1 MPQLH
6 STNLNLYH
14 IFYAV
19 RRRLSEVTAAYWVDL
34 EVYAAIN
41 KGLLDVASKSK
52 CLKKKV
58 TVTTVASTQEYD
70 LNDNSFG
77 DIIDISDDG
86 VSFKI
91 NGSTYLP
98 LKFTT
103 RKELSL
109 KTPGWRSVAASTPQ
123 KYYYDKPSKT
133 VGLYPKPNSSNVGAY
148 LDIFGYYRPRILHA
162 GTAAAGTATA
172 LTLAA
177 GSATV
182 QVPSAVDDYYN
193 GLYMEIYDGTGEGE
207 IAEITDY
214 VGSTRVCTVNF
225 TTTPDATS
233 IYGMVPEIPQEAHE
247 LLEPYALWK
256 LLLKGGSR
264 TVLAQQYRDEY
275 YTGLAA
281 FMGNFTENDDEM
293 LIRDSYR

>member
-103 RKELSL
+103 SKELSL
-109 KTPGWRSVAASTPQ
+109 KTPGWRSVAASTPP
-123 KYYYDKPSKT
+123 KYYYDKPAKT
-133 VGLYPKPNSSNVGAY
+133 IGLYPKPHSSKFGCSY
-148 LDIFGYYRPRILHA
+148 LIFLFF
-162 GTAAAGTATA
+162 
-172 LTLAA
+172 
-177 GSATV
+177 S
-182 QVPSAVDDYYN
+182 
-193 GLYMEIYDGTGEGE
+193 
-207 IAEITDY
+207 
-214 VGSTRVCTVNF
+214 ST
-225 TTTPDATS
+225 
-233 IYGMVPEIPQEAHE
+233 
-247 LLEPYALWK
+247 
-256 LLLKGGSR
+256 
-264 TVLAQQYRDEY
+264 
-275 YTGLAA
+275 
-281 FMGNFTENDDEM
+281 
-293 LIRDSYR
+293 